1 MSQTWDHSPKL
12 GRLGDWNFRHQRFT
26 MFTIPGSQGI
36 LRRLFREVFL
46 RKNDIQ
52 MPPASIL
59 TSDLLCT
66 NRDQEKNQ
74 GTSLIYFYPSVLIRS
89 EVKMDLSWSI
99 YLFIIIIIYNWW
111 SIFMHTRPQLFFH
124 FDHPHYTWKLHISSI
139 LGCRVNLDSL
149 GVIKMWLHIH

>member
-1 MSQTWDHSPKL
+1 
-12 GRLGDWNFRHQRFT
+12 

-36 LRRLFREVFL
+36 LRRLFHEVFL
-46 RKNDIQ
+46 GKNDIQ

-59 TSDLLCT
+59 TSDLLGT
-66 NRDQEKNQ
+66 KRDQEKNQ

-99 YLFIIIIIYNWW
+99 YLFIYLLLLLYIIDG
-111 SIFMHTRPQLFFH
+111 LFLCTPDLNYF
-124 FDHPHYTWKLHISSI
+124 FILIHPHYTWKLHIPSI

-149 GVIKMWLHIH
+149 GVIKM